1 MYVQILWQGQKA
13 VLTIV
18 EFEFV
23 DTFYP
28 EISISINIFH
38 LQ

>member
-1 MYVQILWQGQKA
+1 MRVQILWQGQKE

-18 EFEFV
+18 EFECF
-23 DTFYP
+23 DIFYFL
-28 EISISINIFH
+28 ISISINIFH